1 MTKRADIRTA
11 DHRRRVQASIIRK
24 LVADPQLNPSYDSEG
39 NRRLGQPPT
48 TLANTISTT
57 TAQILDDVESLRQ
70 LLPDVEVVD
79 QILIS
84 SILSP
89 KDLSTPHL
97 TYSAEIESESTELL
111 GLMLNYVEDFFTKT
125 YQINKKLPTM
135 LRDMLFKTGSHI
147 SLIIPESTIDRLING
162 GSFTLESAQNIV
174 NEHFVLNTSRV
185 QNIGLISDPEE
196 IAKRTNKEVGALTL
210 QSFMSTSTSDLTQEI
225 TLCRYV
231 NVIDNP
237 EAVKV
242 PSLFDQ
248 VRKEKANRQL
258 SSQYSI
264 LGKTP
269 TATLQAEKDQP
280 KVKKLKIEKLG
291 ANDAEIERTLADHR
305 DRKTEQMVEL
315 GVDDSAPN
323 VGYAVEINVGAD
335 AVVPICGNTPDQH
348 LAYLFI
354 LDQQGQFI
362 NTRVAQDH
370 YRDLQQNYS
379 RRSDEMNSS
388 VSSILQE
395 LRGSSTSGGTSGFS
409 SFEEATRVFSEAMER
424 RLFNIA
430 RTGAGTE
437 DISIGDINNISQV
450 MLARIL
456 QQKQT
461 QILYVPAQL
470 VSYMAFF
477 YNNYG
482 VGRSLMENTR
492 VLASMR
498 VLVMVTNL
506 LTAIRNSTTDTELDI
521 QLDPTDSDPEGSV
534 DAVVNTALR
543 MRSAAIPLGQG
554 NIGSMMDFINRAG
567 ITAVVSGHPDLPEMK
582 VTKNEKSRSMVRPDT
597 ELMEELRRLHLQ
609 GFGLTPEVADASKD
623 INLATS
629 VIQSSLLLTKRTLVM
644 QSEFEPQ
651 VSDRL
656 RKFATMSEPIV
667 SKLREIIQTNGSSKD
682 KTNIDLLVAKFL
694 ETLEVTLPKP
704 ELVSFQALMSEFD
717 ERITGWEKALESYFA
732 DEVGQTTSNPFVNEN
747 MEMLKQ
753 SVLNHLKRTW
763 LRSNN
768 VFPELDALIEK
779 DLDGKTTFKL
789 GDIQSE
795 HTKTIDD
802 ICKSFVAYYEKQA
815 KKREKAQ
822 AAEGDEFGGDAGGGF
837 GGEEPVDAGTTETPT
852 DETAG
857 TVDETSDENVQT
869 ENPVE
874 TSGDGATDAEPTESK
889 DEPKEGAS
897 DTPPE
902 QPDDTDLGM

>member
-1 MTKRADIRTA
+1 MSKRADIRTA
-11 DHRRRVQASIIRK
+11 EQRRRVQASIIRK
-24 LVADPQLNPSYDSEG
+24 LVADPQLNPSYDSDG
-39 NRRLGQPPT
+39 NRKLGQPPT

-97 TYSAEIESESTELL
+97 TYSADIDSESTELL
-111 GLMLNYVEDFFTKT
+111 GLMLGYVEDFFTKT
-125 YQINKKLPTM
+125 YQINKKLPNM

-162 GSFTLESAQNIV
+162 GSFTLESAHGYINQTLV
-174 NEHFVLNTSRV
+174 NQTSRV
-185 QNIGLISDPEE
+185 RNIGLLSDPF
-196 IAKRTNKEVGALTL
+196 ANAQKEGKDPEAMTL
-210 QSFMSTSTSDLTQEI
+210 QSFMSMDGKRSTPEI
-225 TLCRYV
+225 TLCKYI

-237 EAVKV
+237 EAVKI
-242 PSLFDQ
+242 PQLFDEI
-248 VRKEKANRQL
+248 RKEKSNRFLAN
-258 SSQYSI
+258 QYSI
-264 LGKTP
+264 LSKAP
-269 TATLQAEKDQP
+269 TTTLQASKDQP

-291 ANDAEIERTLADHR
+291 ANDAEIERTLADQR

-315 GVDDSAPN
+315 GVDATAEN
-323 VGYAVEINVGAD
+323 TGYAIEINVGAD

-424 RLFNIA
+424 RLFSIA

-437 DISIGDINNISQV
+437 DISIGDINNITQV

-521 QLDPTDSDPEGSV
+521 QLDPSDSDPEGSV
-534 DAVVNTALR
+534 DTVMNTALR

-656 RKFATMSEPIV
+656 RKFATMSEPIM
-667 SKLREIIQTNGSSKD
+667 SKLREIVQTNGTSKD
-682 KTNIDLLVAKFL
+682 KANVDLIVAMFM
-694 ETLEVTLPKP
+694 ETFQVMLPKP

-717 ERITGWEKALESYFA
+717 ERISGWEKALDSYFA
-732 DEVGQTTSNPFVNEN
+732 DEVGQTTANPFVNEN

-753 SVLNHLKRTW
+753 AVLNHLKRTW

-795 HTKTIDD
+795 HTKTIED
-802 ICKSFVAYYEKQA
+802 ICKSFSTYYEKQA

-822 AAEGDEFGGDAGGGF
+822 TTEGDDFGGDGGSDTAF
-837 GGEEPVDAGTTETPT
+837 GGEPTDTGTTEEPVDETGDADNTT
-852 DETAG
+852 
-857 TVDETSDENVQT
+857 DETSD
-869 ENPVE
+869 NPVE
-874 TSGDGATDAEPTESK
+874 TPDENPTDTPPEETS
-889 DEPKEGAS
+889 DEPVENTA

-902 QPDDTDLGM
+902 QTDDTDLGM